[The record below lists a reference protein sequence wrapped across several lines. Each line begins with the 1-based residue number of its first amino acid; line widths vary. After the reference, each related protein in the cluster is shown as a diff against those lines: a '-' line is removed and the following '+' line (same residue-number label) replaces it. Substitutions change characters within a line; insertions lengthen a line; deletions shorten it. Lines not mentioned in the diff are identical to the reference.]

1 MVAIVL
7 NNHRTFIIA
16 EAGVNHNGNLHI
28 AKDMI
33 DVAKSCGA
41 DAIKFQTFK
50 TEKSISKHAKKAEYQ
65 KVSTDK
71 NETQFDMVKKL
82 ELDVSAHRELI
93 DYCKL
98 KGIEFLSTPFDLDS
112 INMLNDL
119 GLKTFKIP
127 SGEITNLPYLR
138 KIGSLGRKII
148 ISTGMST
155 LGEVNVALNILTGS
169 GTRKENIVVMHC
181 NTEYPTPFEDVN
193 LNALLTMKQE
203 LGLRRIGYSDHT
215 VGIELPI
222 AAIAMGATVI
232 EKHFTLDKK
241 MEGPDHK
248 ASLDAAELKAMVLA
262 IRNIEKA
269 FGDGIKKPSASE
281 LKNILVVRKS
291 IVAAVNIKKGDV
303 FSDNNIGAKR
313 PGNGI
318 SPMEWD
324 NVVGKTAKKD
334 FKEDEL
340 IEI

>member
-65 KVSTDK
+65 KVST
-71 NETQFDMVKKL
+71 
-82 ELDVSAHRELI
+82 DVSAHRELI